1 MGREMGM
8 PIGRYVAWV
17 GTLLLALLFVVDW
30 LVPKSEPEPAARAI
44 NKPVIRI
51 ASIQQP
57 PERIVID
64 TSQPTIVPPPMLVED
79 GVQGQATPLQSY
91 ASATPPPTT
100 IDVYK
105 KTRKAVKRHE
115 SKVAAK
121 QPSLPSTRSV
131 AIGGSSTTVPLT
143 KLSFADIISG
153 QLVKSLLNLR

>member
-1 MGREMGM
+1 M
-8 PIGRYVAWV
+8 PIGRYVTWV
-17 GTLLLALLFVVDW
+17 GTLLLALLFVVDC

-100 IDVYK
+100 TDVYK

-153 QLVKSLLNLR
+153 QLVRSLLNLR